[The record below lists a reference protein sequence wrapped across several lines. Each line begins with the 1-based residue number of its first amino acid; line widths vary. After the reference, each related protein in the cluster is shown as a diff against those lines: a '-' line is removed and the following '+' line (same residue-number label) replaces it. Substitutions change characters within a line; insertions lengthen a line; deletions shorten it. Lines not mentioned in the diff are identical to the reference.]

1 MLSYYYLMS
10 SLPMLR
16 AEGNTPVTYQRF
28 LELCRTAV
36 SKTRYSELESLTLRS
51 DKGPLVREWAKFYQA
66 FSSELT
72 FIRNEKRGLQF
83 KGAYFHDT
91 ALSGAISAAI
101 SGKNPL
107 EAENALIKLQFEKV
121 AANEVLS
128 YHFHP
133 TQKIKQNEDGTVTVK
148 FKASGDY
155 EILWHLFRWGTTV
168 KIISPKS
175 LKNKYIEMLS
185 TILSIQNTEA

>member
-1 MLSYYYLMS
+1 
-10 SLPMLR
+10 MLR

-107 EAENALIKLQFEKV
+107 EAENALIKLQFEKLDELV
-121 AANEVLS
+121 GAHCFDDHALMGYALKLRLLERKSIFVE
-128 YHFHP
+128 
-133 TQKIKQNEDGTVTVK
+133 KQGKDEFERILLELEKQITVGK
-148 FKASGDY
+148 R
-155 EILWHLFRWGTTV
+155 E
-168 KIISPKS
+168 
-175 LKNKYIEMLS
+175 
-185 TILSIQNTEA
+185 